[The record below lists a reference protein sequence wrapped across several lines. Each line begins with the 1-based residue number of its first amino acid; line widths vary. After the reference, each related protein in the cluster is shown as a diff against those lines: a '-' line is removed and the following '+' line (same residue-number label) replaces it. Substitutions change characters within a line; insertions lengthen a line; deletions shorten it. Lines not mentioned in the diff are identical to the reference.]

1 MNSVFYGIPI
11 LNLPVRLAFVD
22 LETTD
27 GNPLVERITKVGV
40 VLIDETGVRE
50 WSQLLQP
57 QTRIPT
63 FIERLTGITNKLV
76 LDVPRVLIMVS

>member
-1 MNSVFYGIPI
+1 M
-11 LNLPVRLAFVD
+11 AFVD

-76 LDVPRVLIMVS
+76 LDEPRVLIMVS

>member
-1 MNSVFYGIPI
+1 M
-11 LNLPVRLAFVD
+11 AFVD

>member
-1 MNSVFYGIPI
+1 M
-11 LNLPVRLAFVD
+11 AFVD

-76 LDVPRVLIMVS
+76 LDEPRVLIMVY